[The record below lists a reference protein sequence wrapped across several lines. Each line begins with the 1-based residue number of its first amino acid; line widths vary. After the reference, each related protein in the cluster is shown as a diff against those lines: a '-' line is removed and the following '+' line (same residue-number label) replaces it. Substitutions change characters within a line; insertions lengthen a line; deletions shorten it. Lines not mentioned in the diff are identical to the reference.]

1 MELELG
7 GGGDIQSSGRL
18 GCLAR
23 EGVPHSLRHQL
34 WPRLLRVNQ
43 LREKYGA
50 SYQDILSRCDN
61 RSSPTNVQIEKD
73 LLRTLPTNICFSK
86 SDSVGVARLRRVL
99 RAVASHYP
107 DIGYCQVII
116 KKNILIVNK
125 YGNCC
130 TFRAW
135 V

>member
-1 MELELG
+1 MYVCLIQRRLQWAVELELG
-7 GGGDIQSSGRL
+7 SGEAINTSGRL
-18 GCLAR
+18 GGLVR
-23 EGVPHSLRHQL
+23 EGVPHSLRPQL

-50 SYQDILSRCDN
+50 SYQDIIAQCDN
-61 RSSPTNVQIEKD
+61 RSTPTNVQIEKD

-116 KKNILIVNK
+116 KMN
-125 YGNCC
+125 
-130 TFRAW
+130 
-135 V
+135 